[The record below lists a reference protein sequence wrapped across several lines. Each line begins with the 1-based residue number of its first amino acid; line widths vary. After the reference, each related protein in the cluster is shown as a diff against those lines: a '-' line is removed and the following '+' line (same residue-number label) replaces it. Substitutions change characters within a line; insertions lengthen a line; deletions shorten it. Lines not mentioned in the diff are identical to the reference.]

1 MDSLYIVQGFKSKY
15 WPLPAYDKD
24 IICMLAKK
32 NELESHIYNATI
44 HEYGTS
50 YDEYYV
56 QVIFFKKGFYNKGF
70 YNVFADDMYL
80 VVKKDL
86 SSYDVYDAEEFGYA
100 KTLKDY
106 LMLCCNGAFGHKS
119 QRDYSI
125 FLYKTCEISLE
136 ELLIYRDIRKDIA

>member
-1 MDSLYIVQGFKSKY
+1 MDNLYIIQGFKSKC
-15 WPLPAYDKD
+15 WPLPAYDRD

-32 NELESHIYNATI
+32 NELEPCIYNATI
-44 HEYGTS
+44 HEYGIS
-50 YDEYYV
+50 YYEYYV
-56 QVIFFKKGFYNKGF
+56 QVIFFKKGF

-125 FLYKTCEISLE
+125 SLYKTCEISLE
-136 ELLIYRDIRKDIA
+136 ELLIYRDMRKDIA